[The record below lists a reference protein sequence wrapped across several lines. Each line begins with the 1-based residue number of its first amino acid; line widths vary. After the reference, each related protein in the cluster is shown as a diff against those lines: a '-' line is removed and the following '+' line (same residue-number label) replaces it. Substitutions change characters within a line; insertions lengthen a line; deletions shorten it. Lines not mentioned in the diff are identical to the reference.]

1 MLILHLRDFERIG
14 LHNNFQICR
23 ETKLNLNTKYGVLD
37 VPLPKLCQY
46 QINDAFLVGLF
57 CESNQMFQDMAF
69 AATTQLRGLTGY
81 LV

>member
-1 MLILHLRDFERIG
+1 MLIIHLRDFERIG

-37 VPLPKLCQY
+37 APLPKLCQY
-46 QINDAFLVGLF
+46 QINDAFLVRLIS
-57 CESNQMFQDMAF
+57 ESNQICQNMAF
-69 AATTQLRGLTGY
+69 AATTQLRGITGY